1 MYVTYHRLAVSKL
14 RICGGEEGGEEK
26 GKRGQ
31 GEGRMGVRGR
41 GKRREKRI
49 KNCGQ
54 RKEKGARGNGKKGRR
69 IGMGR
74 VQMILV
80 RIGEEEKKE
89 REDRGRGGG

>member
-26 GKRGQ
+26 G
-31 GEGRMGVRGR
+31 
-41 GKRREKRI
+41 KRI